1 MCEYLQTH
9 LLVLNISQDY
19 LDIDTVRG
27 SVDIFSAYYTNRAYT
42 IEHVSSYRPAF
53 DRADIL

>member
-1 MCEYLQTH
+1 MYEYLQAH
-9 LLVLNISQDY
+9 LLVLNVSQDY

-27 SVDIFSAYYTNRAYT
+27 SVDIFSAFYTNRAYT
-42 IEHVSSYRPAF
+42 MEHVSSYRPTF